1 MPRCAHS
8 EAMLMI
14 VPSPAGSMY
23 RAACCAQTN
32 GAVRFVSRTLRH
44 SSSGSSSEGAADGT
58 PALLMRMSRRPT
70 PSTAAAI
77 RRSAPSGS
85 RRSASTAMTRSA
97 ASSRAAASARAWVRE
112 LTTTN
117 APLAAR
123 RRATA
128 SPMPADDPVTTATL
142 SSRASAA
149 SAANAGMPASDG
161 IRQRGRV
168 LQRGHR
174 AGHHG
179 AVHAADH
186 LAVLDAGGLVV
197 AGQEPVRGL
206 EGLLHGG
213 LLL

>member
-1 MPRCAHS
+1 
-8 EAMLMI
+8 
-14 VPSPAGSMY
+14 
-23 RAACCAQTN
+23 
-32 GAVRFVSRTLRH
+32 
-44 SSSGSSSEGAADGT
+44 
-58 PALLMRMSRRPT
+58 MRMSRRPN

-213 LLL
+213 LLLDHRDGEVARHRRLLDADLAPRVDELVVDVVHDVAADAGDT